1 MMYYVDIIN
10 KKLGVPSRINVFHSE
25 DYDKAWDYANT
36 WNIRNENSL
45 RFAIVYEGKNE
56 NMEDKNMKKIE
67 MFVKVSVDSEN
78 VGEGL
83 YGEYL
88 EKVMK
93 QIEKDGVKFEDY
105 AVVHHT
111 SVSKEE
117 MYYNYLMQH
126 VLENN
131 FDHKFIS
138 PMSFEEWLN
147 NLPKY
152 EVNVYNKNYKNI
164 KPIKVF
170 ESENFSESWN
180 YAVEYNNTYH
190 NSNKIAIVSIK

>member
-1 MMYYVDIIN
+1 MMYYVNIIN
-10 KKLGVPSRINVFHSE
+10 KELGVPSQINVFHSE
-25 DYDKAWDYANT
+25 EYDKAWDYANT
-36 WNIRNENSL
+36 WNRRYENSL
-45 RFAIVYEGKNE
+45 RFATVYETKSK
-56 NMEDKNMKKIE
+56 NMEDNNMEKIE
-67 MFVKVSVDSEN
+67 VFVKVTIDSKN
-78 VGEGL
+78 VGKGL

-88 EKVMK
+88 ERVMK
-93 QIEKDGVKFEDY
+93 QIEKDGVKLEDY
-105 AVVHHT
+105 SVAHHT

-152 EVNVYNKNYKNI
+152 VVNIYNKNYKNI
-164 KPIKVF
+164 TQIKVF
-170 ESENFSESWN
+170 ESEDFSESWN
-180 YAVEYNNTYH
+180 YAVEYNKVYH
-190 NSNKIAIVSIK
+190 NSNKVAMISIE